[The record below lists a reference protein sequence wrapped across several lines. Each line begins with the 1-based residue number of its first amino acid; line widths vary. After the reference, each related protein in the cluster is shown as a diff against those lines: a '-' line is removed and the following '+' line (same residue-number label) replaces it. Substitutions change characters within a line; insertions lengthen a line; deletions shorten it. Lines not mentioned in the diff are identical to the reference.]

1 MSTPLPVQTSDFIED
16 SIINLL
22 PKITTSFYS
31 VEYEPLLF
39 KFNIASVLISYP
51 KVHKCPPNGSVIF
64 EEM

>member
-1 MSTPLPVQTSDFIED
+1 MSDSFIYRVHMSASLPVQTSDFIED

-39 KFNIASVLISYP
+39 KFNIASEYLIQRFKKS
-51 KVHKCPPNGSVIF
+51 S
-64 EEM
+64 